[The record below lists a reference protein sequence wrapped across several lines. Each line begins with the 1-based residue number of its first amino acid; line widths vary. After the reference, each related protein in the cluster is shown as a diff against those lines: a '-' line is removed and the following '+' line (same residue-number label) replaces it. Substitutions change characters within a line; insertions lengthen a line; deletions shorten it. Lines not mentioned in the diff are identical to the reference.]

1 MATRSPVSFIGGLFD
16 SNEGELRKLR
26 KIAARINELEP
37 EIQRKT
43 DEELA
48 QSTLRFRDRLAKGE
62 SLDDILTE
70 VFASVREAAKRTL
83 KQRHF
88 DVQLMGGLALHKG
101 HIAEMRTGEGK
112 TLVASL
118 ALYANALEGK
128 GAHLVTTNDYL
139 AKTGAGWMAPIYQA
153 LGATVAYIA
162 HEKSAIY
169 DPAVELDAVDPRHRH
184 WRDVSRRQAYEADIT
199 YGQNSEFGFDYLRD
213 NMAMDL
219 NDQVQQRGL
228 HYAIVDEAD
237 SILIDEART
246 PLIISSPAE
255 DATETYYTFA
265 RVAAQLQPDTDYV
278 IEEKQHAVTLTEEG
292 ISRAEKLLR
301 VKNMYEGDVTAV
313 HYLDNA
319 VRARALYRK
328 DKEYVVKDGEVIIVD
343 EFTGRLMP
351 GRRWSDGLHQAVEAK
366 EGLKIQRETRTF
378 ATITI
383 QNYFRM
389 YTKLAGMTGTA
400 ATEAEELFKVYK
412 LEVTQIPTN
421 KPMVRKDNPDLVYK
435 TEQGKWDAVVAEVKE
450 RNEAGQPVLIGTTS
464 VEKSE
469 RLSDQL
475 RRHGIKH
482 EVLNAKN
489 HEREALIIA
498 DAGQRSAVTLST
510 NMAGRGVDILLGEG
524 ITDLGG
530 LHIIGT
536 ERHEARRIDNQ
547 LRGRSGR
554 QGDPGSSRF
563 FSSLEDDLIRIF
575 ASERVAGLMA
585 RLGFDDSTPIESGM
599 VTGAITQAQVKV
611 EGRNFD
617 IRKRALEFDDVLNNQ
632 RTVIYGQ
639 RRLILEKGDV
649 RETVLEF
656 LRQEADGL
664 VDTAAA
670 TPDPE
675 DWDREKLAAGLGA
688 MLNRPDLVATSFG
701 ELRNQNELRDRVAE
715 IVEETYEAREKELG
729 EELTRAVER
738 WVLLR
743 TIDTHWIEHLTA
755 MEELREGIYLLIYG
769 QRRLILEKGDVRE
782 TVLEFLRQEA
792 DGLVDTAAA
801 TPDPEDWDREKLAAG
816 LGAMLNRPDLVATS
830 FGELRN
836 QNELRDRVAEIV
848 EETYEAREKEL
859 GEELTRAVERW
870 VLLRTIDTHW
880 IEHLTAME
888 ELREGIYL
896 RGYGQ
901 QDPLVAYKRE
911 AHGFFEEMEARI
923 ASGVAQTILRV
934 TVRTAEQA
942 EQEEKTQ
949 TTKTGRTRDASAF
962 RL

>member
-1 MATRSPVSFIGGLFD
+1 MSVLTRFLD
-16 SNEGELRKLR
+16 SNESELRKLR
-26 KIAARINELEP
+26 KILSRVNDLEP
-37 EIQRKT
+37 ELTKRS
-43 DEELA
+43 DAELA
-48 QSTLRFRDRLAKGE
+48 ESTVHFRERLANGE
-62 SLDDILTE
+62 SLDDILAE

-101 HIAEMRTGEGK
+101 HIAEMKTGEGK

-118 ALYANALEGK
+118 ALYANALAGK

-139 AKTGAGWMAPIYQA
+139 AKTGAGWMAPIYHA
-153 LGATVAYIA
+153 LGMSVAFIA

-169 DPAVELDAVDPRHRH
+169 DPAVELEAVDPRHRH
-184 WRDVSRRQAYEADIT
+184 WRDVTRREAYKADIT

-213 NMAMDL
+213 NMVMDL
-219 NDQVQQRGL
+219 ADQVQRGL
-228 HYAIVDEAD
+228 YYGIVDEAD

-255 DATETYYTFA
+255 DASETYYTFA
-265 RVAAQLQPDTDYV
+265 RVAAQLQLDQDYV
-278 IEEKQHAVTLTEEG
+278 VEEKHHSATLTEEG
-292 ISRAEKLLR
+292 IARAEKLLR
-301 VKNMYEGDVTAV
+301 VKNLYEGDVTAI

-319 VRARALYRK
+319 VRARALYHK
-328 DKEYVVKDGEVIIVD
+328 DKEYVVKDGEVVIVD

-421 KPMVRKDNPDLVYK
+421 RPMVRLDNADLVYK
-435 TEQGKWDAVVAEVKE
+435 TEPGKWAAVVQEVKE
-450 RNEAGQPVLIGTTS
+450 RSEKGQPVLIGTTS

-469 RLSDQL
+469 RLSDEL
-475 RRHGIKH
+475 RRHGLKH

-498 DAGQRSAVTLST
+498 DAGQKGAITLST

-524 ITDLGG
+524 VVGLGG
-530 LHIIGT
+530 LHVIGT

-563 FSSLEDDLIRIF
+563 YSSLEDELIRIF

-585 RLGFDDSTPIESGM
+585 RLGFDDSAPIESGM
-599 VTGAITQAQVKV
+599 VTGAITQAQIKV

-632 RTVIYGQ
+632 RNQIYND
-639 RRLILEKGDV
+639 RRKILEKGNV
-649 RETVLEF
+649 RETILDF
-656 LRQEADGL
+656 LHQEADAV
-664 VDTAAA
+664 VDAEAAA
-670 TPDPE
+670 GDPE
-675 DWDREKLAAGLGA
+675 EWDLEKLVAALGP
-688 MLNRPDLVATSFG
+688 MLNRPDLDAATFSEVRNQD
-701 ELRNQNELRDRVAE
+701 ELRERVAE
-715 IVEETYEAREKELG
+715 IVDETYEAREKELG
-729 EELTRAVER
+729 EELARVVER

-743 TIDTHWIEHLTA
+743 TIDTHW
-755 MEELREGIYLLIYG
+755 
-769 QRRLILEKGDVRE
+769 V
-782 TVLEFLRQEA
+782 
-792 DGLVDTAAA
+792 
-801 TPDPEDWDREKLAAG
+801 
-816 LGAMLNRPDLVATS
+816 
-830 FGELRN
+830 
-836 QNELRDRVAEIV
+836 
-848 EETYEAREKEL
+848 
-859 GEELTRAVERW
+859 
-870 VLLRTIDTHW
+870 
-880 IEHLTAME
+880 EHLTAME

-911 AHGFFEEMEARI
+911 AHSFYEEMSARI
-923 ASGVAQTILRV
+923 ATGVAQTILRV

-942 EQEEKTQ
+942 EQAEQAPPGQPQNRTQ
-949 TTKTGRTRDASAF
+949 TGPGGTTTSRGSGNGRPVSGPGPTPKLGRNDPCFCGSGKKF
-962 RL
+962 KKCHGR

>member
-1 MATRSPVSFIGGLFD
+1 VSWFFD

-26 KIAARINELEP
+26 KIVARVNQLEP
-37 EIQRKT
+37 EMEKCSDI
-43 DEELA
+43 ELA
-48 QSTLRFRDRLAKGE
+48 QMTTRFRERLAKGE
-62 SLDDILTE
+62 TLDQLLPEI
-70 VFASVREAAKRTL
+70 FAAVREVAKRTL

-101 HIAEMRTGEGK
+101 HVAEMKTGEGK

-118 ALYANALEGK
+118 ALYANALAGK

-139 AKTGAGWMAPIYQA
+139 AKTGAGWMAPIYHA
-153 LGATVAYIA
+153 LGMSVAYIA

-169 DPAVELDAVDPRHRH
+169 DPAVELEAVDPRHRH
-184 WRDVSRRQAYEADIT
+184 WRDVTRREAYQADIT

-213 NMAMDL
+213 NMVMDL
-219 NDQVQQRGL
+219 ADQVQRGL
-228 HYAIVDEAD
+228 YYGIVDEAD

-255 DATETYYTFA
+255 DASETYYTFA
-265 RVAAQLQPDTDYV
+265 RVAGQLQPDQDYV
-278 IEEKQHAVTLTEEG
+278 VEEKFHAVNLTEDG
-292 ISRAEKLLR
+292 IARSEKLLR
-301 VKNMYEGDVTAV
+301 VKNLYEGDVTAV

-319 VRARALYRK
+319 VKARALYHK
-328 DKEYVVKDGEVIIVD
+328 DKEYVVKDGEVVIVD
-343 EFTGRLMP
+343 EFTGRMMP

-389 YTKLAGMTGTA
+389 YSKLGGMTGTA

-421 KPMVRKDNPDLVYK
+421 RPMVRLDNPDLVYK
-435 TEQGKWDAVVAEVKE
+435 TEQGKWDAVVQEVKE
-450 RNEAGQPVLIGTTS
+450 RSEKGQPVLIGTTS

-469 RLSDQL
+469 RLSDEL
-475 RRHGIKH
+475 RRHGLKH

-498 DAGQRSAVTLST
+498 DAGQRGAITLST

-524 ITDLGG
+524 VVGLGG
-530 LHIIGT
+530 LHVIGT

-563 FSSLEDDLIRIF
+563 YSSLEDELIRIF

-585 RLGFDDSTPIESGM
+585 RLGFDDSAPIESGM
-599 VTGAITQAQVKV
+599 VTGAITQAQIKV

-632 RTVIYGQ
+632 RNQIYND
-639 RRLILEKGDV
+639 RRKILEKGNV
-649 RETVLEF
+649 RETVLDF
-656 LRQEADGL
+656 LHDEADNM
-664 VDTAAA
+664 VDAEAPS
-670 TPDPE
+670 PDPE
-675 DWDREKLAAGLGA
+675 EWDLQKLVAALGP
-688 MLNRPDLVATSFG
+688 MLNRPDLDAATFSEVRNQD
-701 ELRNQNELRDRVAE
+701 ELRERVAL
-715 IVEETYEAREKELG
+715 VVDETYEAREKELG
-729 EELTRAVER
+729 EELARVVER

-743 TIDTHWIEHLTA
+743 TIDTHWVEHLT
-755 MEELREGIYLLIYG
+755 E
-769 QRRLILEKGDVRE
+769 
-782 TVLEFLRQEA
+782 
-792 DGLVDTAAA
+792 
-801 TPDPEDWDREKLAAG
+801 
-816 LGAMLNRPDLVATS
+816 
-830 FGELRN
+830 
-836 QNELRDRVAEIV
+836 
-848 EETYEAREKEL
+848 
-859 GEELTRAVERW
+859 
-870 VLLRTIDTHW
+870 
-880 IEHLTAME
+880 ME

-911 AHGFFEEMEARI
+911 AHSFYEEMSARI
-923 ASGVAQTILRV
+923 ATGVAQTILRV

-942 EQEEKTQ
+942 EQAEQAPPGQPQNRTQ
-949 TTKTGRTRDASAF
+949 TGPGGGTTARGSGNGRPASGSGPNTKLGRNDPCWCGSGKKFKKCHGR
-962 RL
+962 

>member
-1 MATRSPVSFIGGLFD
+1 MGFIGGFFD

-26 KIAARINELEP
+26 KVVTRINALEA
-37 EIQRKT
+37 EVAKQS
-43 DEELA
+43 DAELA
-48 QSTLRFRDRLAKGE
+48 ASTTRFRERLAKGE
-62 SLDDILTE
+62 TLEDMLPE

-83 KQRHF
+83 GQRQF

-101 HIAEMRTGEGK
+101 HVAEMKTGEGK

-139 AKTGAGWMAPIYQA
+139 AKTGAGWMGPIYQA

-162 HEKSAIY
+162 HEKSAVY

-184 WRDVSRRQAYEADIT
+184 WRDVTRKDAYAADIT

-228 HYAIVDEAD
+228 YYAIVDEAD

-265 RVAAQLQPDTDYV
+265 RVAGQLKPETDYV
-278 IEEKQHAVTLTEEG
+278 VEEKHNSVTLTEEG
-292 ISRAEKLLR
+292 IARAEKLLR

-319 VRARALYRK
+319 IKAKALYRK
-328 DKEYVVKDGEVIIVD
+328 DKEYVIKDGEVVIVD

-389 YTKLAGMTGTA
+389 YKKLAGMTGTA
-400 ATEAEELFKVYK
+400 ATEAEELYKVYK

-421 KPMVRKDNPDLVYK
+421 RPMVRNDNPDLVYK
-435 TEQGKWDAVVAEVKE
+435 TEQGKWNAVVAEVKE
-450 RNEAGQPVLIGTTS
+450 RNAAGQPVLIGTTS

-469 RLSDQL
+469 RLSAEL
-475 RRHGIKH
+475 RRHGLKH

-498 DAGQRSAVTLST
+498 QAGQPGAVTLST
-510 NMAGRGVDILLGEG
+510 NMAGRGVDILLGDG
-524 ITDLGG
+524 VTGFGG
-530 LHIIGT
+530 LHVIGT

-563 FSSLEDDLIRIF
+563 YSSLEDDLIRIF
-575 ASERVAGLMA
+575 ASERVAALMA

-599 VTGAITQAQVKV
+599 VTGAITQAQIKV

-632 RTVIYGQ
+632 RNVIYDQ

-664 VDTAAA
+664 VDAAAA

-675 DWDREKLAAGLGA
+675 DWDLDKLASALGA
-688 MLNRPDLVATSFG
+688 MLNRPDLTAASIG
-701 ELRNQNELRDRVAE
+701 ELRNQAELRDQVAD
-715 IVEETYEAREKELG
+715 IVEEAYEAREKDLG
-729 EELTRAVER
+729 EELSRIVER

-743 TIDTHWIEHLTA
+743 TIDTHW
-755 MEELREGIYLLIYG
+755 
-769 QRRLILEKGDVRE
+769 V
-782 TVLEFLRQEA
+782 
-792 DGLVDTAAA
+792 
-801 TPDPEDWDREKLAAG
+801 
-816 LGAMLNRPDLVATS
+816 
-830 FGELRN
+830 
-836 QNELRDRVAEIV
+836 
-848 EETYEAREKEL
+848 
-859 GEELTRAVERW
+859 
-870 VLLRTIDTHW
+870 
-880 IEHLTAME
+880 EHLTAME

-942 EQEEKTQ
+942 EQDEKTQ
-949 TTKTGRTRDASAF
+949 TTQTSAGGPTPRTSGNGRPVSATPPAKLPGRNEPCWCGSGKKF
-962 RL
+962 KKCHGR